1 MRRTLI
7 GGLLI
12 GLGMLA
18 WYLDGLLYDA
28 AWVTNFTPDLKPDD
42 IIRGW
47 GILLAA
53 WPLALVGVLVGGVV
67 ALVMFMLAYAYG
79 QDEDHT
85 REIER
90 LQQVAIEAEQ
100 RAEQAEA
107 TALINAT
114 TALQQEQAVLQAQQ
128 VEAKQ
133 HIQLAESRW
142 QAATKA
148 ITEVDQRI
156 ALITKER
163 DEAMRKAAN
172 ATATIRRHQAKAA
185 TK

>member
-1 MRRTLI
+1 ML
-7 GGLLI
+7 GVGLV
-12 GLGMLA
+12 
-18 WYLDGLLYDA
+18 Y
-28 AWVTNFTPDLKPDD
+28 
-42 IIRGW
+42 GW
-47 GILLAA
+47 ANEGD
-53 WPLALVGVLVGGVV
+53 
-67 ALVMFMLAYAYG
+67 
-79 QDEDHT
+79 QE
-85 REIER
+85 REMER
-90 LQQVAIEAEQ
+90 LRQVAIEAEQ

>member
-1 MRRTLI
+1 MRRALI

-12 GLGMLA
+12 GLCVLA

-100 RAEQAEA
+100 RAVHFRPTVAVHTPGQALLA
-107 TALINAT
+107 HH
-114 TALQQEQAVLQAQQ
+114 AQVQ
-128 VEAKQ
+128 FTHQ
-133 HIQLAESRW
+133 HGGA
-142 QAATKA
+142 
-148 ITEVDQRI
+148 I
-156 ALITKER
+156 ALGSRQQRALVVGDER
-163 DEAMRKAAN
+163 
-172 ATATIRRHQAKAA
+172 
-185 TK
+185 

>member
-1 MRRTLI
+1 M
-7 GGLLI
+7 
-12 GLGMLA
+12 
-18 WYLDGLLYDA
+18 
-28 AWVTNFTPDLKPDD
+28 
-42 IIRGW
+42 
-47 GILLAA
+47 
-53 WPLALVGVLVGGVV
+53 
-67 ALVMFMLAYAYG
+67 
-79 QDEDHT
+79 
-85 REIER
+85 ER
-90 LQQVAIEAEQ
+90 LRQVAIEAEQ